1 MIRVGE
7 ISIPWGKSM
16 FPDHTLLVKL
26 DPEKMFDN
34 RGAIK
39 VEWLYEGDSELFT
52 LICVK
57 RHIDRHF
64 YTSEVILDM
73 PYIPHARMD
82 RVKSDED
89 VFTLKYFA
97 EIINSLNFKIVW
109 VRDAHSNVSLAL
121 IDNVVDTGVKSYIH
135 KAVELSG
142 ANAMFYPDEGAMKRY
157 SDNSELPYAFGMKKR
172 DWQTGKILGL
182 DIINPENIVGI
193 LRKLALAVPG
203 FQNEL
208 SQRYRCQDA
217 TLLLI
222 CRKQRT
228 DLLDR
233 IRLRQVLQDRGLCPA
248 TGISGSL
255 QCLRHLLSQISHS
268 CIHPVPRTGLIRK
281 PPVNGQDHLPALRR
295 IIQRLVLISEP
306 DQLALAIALADIY
319 T

>member
-7 ISIPWGKSM
+7 ISIPWGQSM
-16 FPDHTLLVKL
+16 FPDHSLLIRL

-64 YTSEVILDM
+64 STREVVLDM

-97 EIINSLNFKIVW
+97 EVINSLNFKIVW

-182 DIINPENIVGI
+182 DIINPENIVG
-193 LRKLALAVPG
+193 K
-203 FQNEL
+203 
-208 SQRYRCQDA
+208 D
-217 TLLLI
+217 
-222 CRKQRT
+222 
-228 DLLDR
+228 
-233 IRLRQVLQDRGLCPA
+233 
-248 TGISGSL
+248 
-255 QCLRHLLSQISHS
+255 
-268 CIHPVPRTGLIRK
+268 
-281 PPVNGQDHLPALRR
+281 
-295 IIQRLVLISEP
+295 VLIVDDICSRGGTFYHSAK
-306 DQLALAIALADIY
+306 ALKAAGAKSVSLYVTHLEETVTLGEMAASDGLVDHIY
-319 T
+319 TTESIFPAKLCESNHGYDPYWKEWITIMR

>member
-16 FPDHTLLVKL
+16 FPDHSLLIKL

-39 VEWLYEGDSELFT
+39 IEWLYEGDSELFT

-64 YTSEVILDM
+64 STREVVLDM

-97 EIINSLNFKIVW
+97 EVINSLNFKIVW

-182 DIINPENIVGI
+182 DIINPENIVG
-193 LRKLALAVPG
+193 K
-203 FQNEL
+203 
-208 SQRYRCQDA
+208 D
-217 TLLLI
+217 
-222 CRKQRT
+222 
-228 DLLDR
+228 
-233 IRLRQVLQDRGLCPA
+233 
-248 TGISGSL
+248 
-255 QCLRHLLSQISHS
+255 
-268 CIHPVPRTGLIRK
+268 
-281 PPVNGQDHLPALRR
+281 
-295 IIQRLVLISEP
+295 VLIVDDICSRGGTFYHSAK
-306 DQLALAIALADIY
+306 ALKAAGAKSVSLYVTHLEETVTLGEMAASDGLVDHIY
-319 T
+319 TTESIFPAKLCESNHGYDPYWKEWITIMR